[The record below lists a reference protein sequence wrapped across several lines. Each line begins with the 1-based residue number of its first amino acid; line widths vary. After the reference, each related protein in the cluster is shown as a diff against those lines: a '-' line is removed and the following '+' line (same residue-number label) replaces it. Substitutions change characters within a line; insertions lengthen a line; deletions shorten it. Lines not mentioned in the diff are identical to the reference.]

1 MKLDLCMAISEVFKE
16 TFKRLLGGDSFAESR
31 ARILIEDSKLD
42 ALVCLLDLG
51 YHVTVS
57 LRRRSEVMCC

>member
-16 TFKRLLGGDSFAESR
+16 TFKRLLGRDSFAESR
-31 ARILIEDSKLD
+31 ARILIEELD
-42 ALVCLLDLG
+42 ALVCLLDVG

-57 LRRRSEVMCC
+57 LRRRSEVMCR